1 MTNET
6 VDVPSE
12 SKKFLS
18 ENLYNRLKF
27 FSLIVLPALTTLYFT
42 LGTMW
47 EWGNVQQIMGTMVAL
62 NTFLGVILGI
72 STKRYND
79 SDAKYDGN
87 IVITESE
94 SGGKLYSLEVNG
106 DPSEIDLKK
115 TVIFKVGS

>member
-1 MTNET
+1 MTNE
-6 VDVPSE
+6 DVVSE
-12 SKKFLS
+12 AKKFLS
-18 ENLYNRLKF
+18 GAVYDRLKF
-27 FSLIVLPALTTLYFT
+27 VALILLPALTTLYFT

-47 EWGNVQQIMGTMVAL
+47 EWDNVQQIMGTMVAL

-106 DPSEIDLKK
+106 DPGDIDQKK
-115 TVIFKVGS
+115 TVVFKVGS